1 MYTMLFVEE
10 DLIKTAVQK
19 TYCQEG
25 VTWVM
30 GHVPRNAASNL
41 ELILA
46 SFLLLLKE
54 EEVGKNAFEAEA
66 RGIHPGLNEFRE

>member
-1 MYTMLFVEE
+1 
-10 DLIKTAVQK
+10 
-19 TYCQEG
+19 
-25 VTWVM
+25 M

>member
-1 MYTMLFVEE
+1 
-10 DLIKTAVQK
+10 
-19 TYCQEG
+19 
-25 VTWVM
+25 M

-54 EEVGKNAFEAEA
+54 EEVGKNSFEAEA

>member
-1 MYTMLFVEE
+1 
-10 DLIKTAVQK
+10 
-19 TYCQEG
+19 
-25 VTWVM
+25 M

-54 EEVGKNAFEAEA
+54 EEVGKNAFEA

>member
-1 MYTMLFVEE
+1 
-10 DLIKTAVQK
+10 
-19 TYCQEG
+19 
-25 VTWVM
+25 M

-54 EEVGKNAFEAEA
+54 EEVGKNAFEA
-66 RGIHPGLNEFRE
+66 RGIHPGLNEFREWDSAFMLKQLLQFWGIA